1 VCTWLKRP
9 VFSVAQAKTGTGKTL
24 AFLVPIVNRL
34 IGEEPALA
42 MPRGGGRARSDD
54 IRAIIV
60 SPTRELAEQIGA
72 EAKRLCQG
80 TGVVVQTAVGGTQ
93 KNMMLRKAR
102 IEGCHLLVATPG
114 RLHDLLSDTT
124 SGIDAPRLSALVLDE
139 ADRMLEVGFKT
150 ELESITQILPD
161 RQDVPR
167 QTLLYS
173 ATLPKNVVGIA
184 RQFINPTNF
193 EFVQTVKGDE
203 TPTHE
208 RVPQFIVPCRGFE
221 NLGPTLLELVRRDV
235 QKSLDDPERLP
246 FKAIVFLPTT
256 SSVQFYTSTF
266 RRIKYEDR
274 SMPRIYDIHSKL
286 SQGQRTRSAMDFK
299 DAKSAILF
307 SSDVSARGMDFPNVS
322 HVIQLHLP
330 QDRDIYIH
338 RIGRTGRAGKEGEAY
353 LLASDVEIPAARDRL
368 PGLPIQRCTD
378 FECASIDVSKAD
390 ELPPNFAEIRQAAE
404 KTPYEVLKETYTSM
418 LGNAIRDVDR
428 QDIVHEINNM
438 AKYTWGMEEPPA
450 LSPRFAQ
457 SLGRVRGLRVGES
470 HRHGGA
476 GDRGGYGGDRDRG
489 GYGGGYGG
497 GRGGGGYGGGRGGG
511 GFGGRGGGGGFG
523 GRGGRE
529 GRPRGDGFDQMARL
543 AREDGPGDRGGRRSR
558 PPPPSF

>member
-1 VCTWLKRP
+1 
-9 VFSVAQAKTGTGKTL
+9 
-24 AFLVPIVNRL
+24 
-34 IGEEPALA
+34 
-42 MPRGGGRARSDD
+42 
-54 IRAIIV
+54 
-60 SPTRELAEQIGA
+60 
-72 EAKRLCQG
+72 
-80 TGVVVQTAVGGTQ
+80 
-93 KNMMLRKAR
+93 MMLRKAR

-150 ELESITQILPD
+150 ELETITQILPD

-184 RQFINPTNF
+184 RQFIDPTNF

-221 NLGPTLLELVRRDV
+221 NLGPTLLELIRRDV

-256 SSVQFYTSTF
+256 ASVQFYTSTF

-274 SMPRIYDIHSKL
+274 NMPRIYDIHSKL
-286 SQGQRTRSAMDFK
+286 NQSQRTRSALDFK

-378 FECASIDVSKAD
+378 FECASIDVSKAA

-404 KTPYEVLKETYTSM
+404 KTPFEVLKDTYTSM

-438 AKYTWGMEEPPA
+438 AKYTWGMDEPPA

-457 SLGRVRGLRVGES
+457 SLGRSVRGLRVGDN
-470 HRHGGA
+470 HRQEGGRGDF
-476 GDRGGYGGDRDRG
+476 GDRGGYGGDR
-489 GYGGGYGG
+489 GGGYGG
-497 GRGGGGYGGGRGGG
+497 GRGGGGGYGGGRGGG
-511 GFGGRGGGGGFG
+511 GFGGRSGGGGFGRGGGGGFG
-523 GRGGRE
+523 GRGGGGRE

-543 AREDGPGDRGGRRSR
+543 ARDDGPGGRGGRRSR